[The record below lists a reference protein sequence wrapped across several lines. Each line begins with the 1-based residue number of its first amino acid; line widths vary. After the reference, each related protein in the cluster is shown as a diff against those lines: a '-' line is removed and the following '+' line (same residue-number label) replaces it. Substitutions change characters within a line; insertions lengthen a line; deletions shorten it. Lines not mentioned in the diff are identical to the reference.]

1 MSGLVIKTTL
11 GRKITKIINA
21 ILLLIL
27 LICVARVLIWE
38 HDYYQR
44 MEGSTRST
52 SPATS
57 DTRSRNVD
65 ESDVSQ
71 SKRKAHIVP
80 PDQPRFLNI
89 ARLKVKNARI
99 FAMGTFGDG
108 QLKTPNNIF
117 DIGWYQKSA
126 KPGTGGTAIFDG
138 HNGGPTK
145 TGVFK
150 HLISLTTDDVIAI
163 EMGNGNIYRYRVTDN
178 VTIPLSEA
186 DQYMSKTQVSPV
198 PGRESISLIS
208 CIGEW
213 SSSQQTYLSR
223 QFVRAVRIK

>member
-1 MSGLVIKTTL
+1 MSDLVIKTTL

>member
-52 SPATS
+52 PPATS

>member
-1 MSGLVIKTTL
+1 MSSLAIKTVPR
-11 GRKITKIINA
+11 RKVAKIINA
-21 ILLLIL
+21 TLLLL
-27 LICVARVLIWE
+27 LVACVARVFIWE
-38 HDYYQR
+38 HNYYQR

-52 SPATS
+52 APATS
-57 DTRSRNVD
+57 DIRTRNVD
-65 ESDVSQ
+65 ESDVSK

-80 PDQPRFLNI
+80 PDQPRFLSI

-99 FAMGTFGDG
+99 FAVGTFNDG

-126 KPGTGGTAIFDG
+126 KPGTGGTAVFDG

-150 HLISLTTDDVIAI
+150 HLISLTSDDIIAI
-163 EMGNGNIYRYRVTDN
+163 EMGNGTIYRYRVVDN
-178 VTIPLSEA
+178 LTIPLNEA
-186 DQYMSKTQVSPV
+186 DKYMSKTQVSPV
-198 PGRESISLIS
+198 PGQESISIIS

-213 SSSQQTYLSR
+213 SNTQQTYLSR
-223 QFVRAVRIK
+223 QFVRAIRIK